1 MHARI
6 GNMLDSMR
14 WIFLD
19 RINELT
25 VGESA
30 SGHKCVTSSEPYFAD
45 HFPSFPVVPGVLQI
59 EALAQLSGKLI
70 EVSVFELEGRWIW
83 PILSMVRKAKFR
95 RFVRP
100 GEILHLHTKVKTLRG
115 ESALMTVHGTV
126 DGQKTCDAELL
137 FVFNP
142 DDLESDEAQLRL
154 ERLERENLKG
164 LWAGYETW
172 SQRVDGGSS

>member
-1 MHARI
+1 
-6 GNMLDSMR
+6 MR

-19 RINELT
+19 RISELIA
-25 VGESA
+25 GETA

-70 EVSVFELEGRWIW
+70 EVSVFEQDGRWIW
-83 PILSMVRKAKFR
+83 PILSMVKKAKFR

-100 GEILHLHTKVKTLRG
+100 GEILSLHTTVKSLRG
-115 ESALMTVHGTV
+115 ESALVTVYGAV
-126 DGQKTCDAELL
+126 DGQKTCEAELL

-154 ERLERENLKG
+154 ERLERENLKS
-164 LWAGYETW
+164 LWAGYESW
-172 SQRVDGGSS
+172 SQRVDGDAS